1 MKNFCKKIKISINK
15 IMKIIANNKRVSIG
29 ILAGLLVVIIA
40 VVMTVSFLGKGEEKK
55 LTRQLETLGRSW
67 YDDYFYD
74 AIDQNKEEF
83 LKRFHETGLKIDL
96 YNLSLRAAD
105 GIEEDIK
112 QFENKKCDKNETK
125 VIIYPHEPYGKED
138 YKIETIMKC
147 ADFKSKK

>member
-1 MKNFCKKIKISINK
+1 MKKFLKKIKIGINK
-15 IMKIIANNKRVSIG
+15 IMKIITNNKRVSIG
-29 ILAGLLVVIIA
+29 VLCGVLVIILAIGLTI
-40 VVMTVSFLGKGEEKK
+40 SFLGKGEEKK

-74 AIDQNKEEF
+74 AIDQDKEEF

-96 YNLSLRAAD
+96 YNLSLRAVD

-112 QFENKKCDKNETK
+112 QFENKNCDKNETK

-138 YKIETIMKC
+138 YKIETVMKC
-147 ADFKSKK
+147 ADFKNKK